1 MAVGIGDVT
10 DGELPVGE
18 VAQETADGIDGVA
31 ACGRVVDGRRL
42 GAQPDVDEQPKR
54 QKWVLFPRS
63 VGADFDVAEQVVVDH
78 VGRVDVVSEDHIAV
92 AYVLAGP

>member
-1 MAVGIGDVT
+1 MSPMVR
-10 DGELPVGE
+10 LPVGE
-18 VAQETADGIDGVA
+18 VAPETADGIDGVA

-42 GAQPDVDEQPKR
+42 GASPMSTSSRNAE
-54 QKWVLFPRS
+54 WVLFPRS
-63 VGADFDVAEQVVVDH
+63 VGADFDVAEQVVVDR